1 MGKHL
6 IIAVF
11 ILLAGLELS
20 SQKLAEGKFWVQLTD
35 KNHNEYN
42 VNHPSAFLS
51 QRSIERRQKQNIEI
65 TDEDLPVSNLY
76 LDSLKM
82 AGFTILGTSK
92 WFNAAIVE
100 SYDSIKVSMLGDFSF
115 VTGFSPVS
123 QNFASGMMH
132 HSHDG
137 SIRDL
142 EIIERLDYG
151 EAGKQINILGGNTLH
166 SLGYTG
172 KNKLI
177 AVLDAGFYGV
187 DKLEAFER
195 MRSSEQLLLYRDF
208 VDPDSDFFSQST
220 HGLGVL
226 STIAGWIPGEF
237 VGTAPDASF
246 AIIRTEE
253 ASAENKIEE
262 ANWIMG
268 AELADSLGADII
280 TSSLGY
286 SIFQDSLM
294 NYSLQD
300 IDGQRALVTRAA
312 EKAFERGMVVVASAG
327 NEGNDAWQKVTPPAD
342 GANVLSVGSIDT
354 ALNLSTYSSLGPTF
368 DGRIKP
374 DVVAVGYRTR
384 IINRTGEISF
394 GYGTSFAAPQIA
406 GMVACLWQALP
417 GKTNSEILQ
426 SVRSSAHLYASPD
439 TLYGYG
445 IPNFMLALW
454 ELDSDRASELND
466 KINIYP
472 NPFQEQFE
480 IYNPEN
486 EEGIESVKIFRPDG
500 TLIFRSEFG
509 NVRGAI
515 HISELASMPP
525 GIYLVQTKT
534 SSREFVSKL
543 IKQ

>member
-1 MGKHL
+1 MMRSIA
-6 IIAVF
+6 IIL
-11 ILLAGLELS
+11 ILLTSIEAF
-20 SQKLAEGKFWVQLTD
+20 SQKLAEGKYWVQLRD
-35 KNHNEYN
+35 KKYNEYSQN
-42 VNHPSAFLS
+42 DPSAFLS
-51 QRSIERRQKQNIEI
+51 QRSIERRLKQNIEI
-65 TDEDLPVSNLY
+65 TEEDLPVSAVY
-76 LDSLKM
+76 VDSLKN
-82 AGFTILGTSK
+82 AGFSILGSSK
-92 WFNAAIVE
+92 WFNSVIVE
-100 SYDSIKVSMLGDFSF
+100 SYDSVLVSQLGKYSF

-123 QNFASGMMH
+123 WNFASGRLH
-132 HSHDG
+132 HLQNG
-137 SIRDL
+137 SVRDL
-142 EIIERLDYG
+142 EIIERLEYG
-151 EAGKQINILGGNTLH
+151 EADKQINILGGNYLH

-187 DKLEAFER
+187 DKLDAFER
-195 MRSSEQLLLYRDF
+195 IRSSGRLVMYRDF
-208 VDPDSDFFSQST
+208 VDPESDFFTQST

-237 VGTAPDASF
+237 IGTAPDASF

-300 IDGQRALVTRAA
+300 IDGQSALVTRAA
-312 EKAFERGMVVVASAG
+312 EKAFERGMIVVASAG
-327 NEGNDAWQKVTPPAD
+327 NEGNDPWQKITPPAD
-342 GANVLSVGSIDT
+342 GPNVLSVGSIDT
-354 ALNLSTYSSLGPTF
+354 ALDISSYSSLGPTR

-374 DVVAVGYRTR
+374 DVMAVGYRTR
-384 IINRTGEISF
+384 IINRSGEISF

-406 GMVACLWQALP
+406 GMVACLWQVLP
-417 GKTNSEILQ
+417 GKTNHEILE
-426 SVRSSAHLYASPD
+426 SVRSSAHLYSSPD

-454 ELDSDRASELND
+454 ELDSDRASDLD
-466 KINIYP
+466 DRINIYP
-472 NPFQEQFE
+472 NPFQAQFE

-486 EEGIESVKIFRPDG
+486 GEGIESVKIFRPEG
-500 TLIFRSEFG
+500 TLVFSAGFD
-509 NVRGAI
+509 NVSGAI
-515 HISELASMPP
+515 RISELASMPP
-525 GIYLVQTKT
+525 GIYLIQTKT